1 MEKIVKFLV
10 QGSAKTPYRVS
21 FWKEEGSK
29 DLHSACTC
37 PAGKKGMYCKHRF
50 QVIEGDISNVIDYS
64 EEDMA
69 ILHDMLMNSDIG
81 KFYEIFSK
89 AKIGKAISSIYYD
102 PNLKSSFTRCSK
114 KKSELK
120 TFEDI
125 KELKNQDLIILKTSY
140 GIYFLTLHKQLVY
153 QCMIDFSELEKLE
166 IYPLVQNYFYTNSKY
181 YHDCYNF
188 YKKSNMK
195 DIIEKMKEFM
205 R

>member
-1 MEKIVKFLV
+1 MEKMVKFLV
-10 QGSAKTPYRVS
+10 QGSSKIPYRVS

-89 AKIGKAISSIYYD
+89 AKTGKLISSVCYD
-102 PNLKSSFTRCSK
+102 SKLKSSFTHCSK

-125 KELKNQDLIILKTSY
+125 KELKNQDLVISVNSY
-140 GIYFLTLHKQLVY
+140 GTYFLTIHKQLIY

-181 YHDCYNF
+181 YYDCYNF